1 MACCRVALALPC
13 SMALSTAA
21 GAIDPK
27 TACQAEGVITL
38 LAGVAPDKL
47 DFFGT
52 PKGQGSFACE
62 AYFSFKIYAEVWTRI
77 NDLAATLKTTEAMC
91 TINGLVTLPK
101 LDALQMTYD
110 MTTAGQFTVTSISN
124 GLPVDAR
131 KLSGKLKAGLA
142 RLKSLRDA
150 DDDTIYQQFARR
162 NCPEADYPDEM
173 E

>member
-1 MACCRVALALPC
+1 MACCSLALALP
-13 SMALSTAA
+13 SLMPLSATAA
-21 GAIDPK
+21 TIDSK
-27 TACQAEGVITL
+27 TACRAEEVITS

-47 DFFGT
+47 DFFGR

-62 AYFSFKIYAEVWTRI
+62 AYFSFKLYAEVWTRI

-110 MTTAGQFTVTSISN
+110 ITASGQFTVTSVNN
-124 GLPVDAR
+124 GLPADAR
-131 KLSGKLKAGLA
+131 RLSGRLKAGLA
-142 RLKSLRDA
+142 RLAALRDA

-162 NCPEADYPDEM
+162 NCPEADYPDAM